1 MLIEAVERLKA
12 GVPRE
17 AERRLLRVEGDGLL
31 GGRLRLLQL
40 LLMASVVG
48 KMSSRQRRRQRQLVF
63 LAAELG
69 LQLTFLLSVVQVGG
83 VSLGQ
88 MAPVVDL
95 SFGLD
100 RAQRVGPGKDSGRVL
115 GAVQLGSVVTG
126 SSVFEYFILEVK
138 NAAMS
143 LG

>member
-1 MLIEAVERLKA
+1 MLIEAVERLEA

-31 GGRLRLLQL
+31 GGRLRLLQV
-40 LLMASVVG
+40 ASVVG

-63 LAAELG
+63 LSAELG
-69 LQLTFLLSVVQVGG
+69 LQLTFLLPVVQVGG

-88 MAPVVDL
+88 VPPVVDL

-100 RAQRVGPGKDSGRVL
+100 GAQRVGPGKDSGRVL

-138 NAAMS
+138 NAEMS
-143 LG
+143 R

>member
-17 AERRLLRVEGDGLL
+17 AERGLLRVEGDGLL
-31 GGRLRLLQL
+31 GGRLRLLL
-40 LLMASVVG
+40 LLVASVVG

-69 LQLTFLLSVVQVGG
+69 LQLTFLLPVVQVGG

-100 RAQRVGPGKDSGRVL
+100 GAQRVGPGKDSGRVL

-138 NAAMS
+138 NVEMS

>member
-1 MLIEAVERLKA
+1 MLIEAVERFKA

-17 AERRLLRVEGDGLL
+17 AERRLLRVESDGLL
-31 GGRLRLLQL
+31 GGRLRLLL
-40 LLMASVVG
+40 LLVASVVG

-69 LQLTFLLSVVQVGG
+69 LQLTFLLPVVQVGG
-83 VSLGQ
+83 VSLGK
-88 MAPVVDL
+88 MPPVVDL

-100 RAQRVGPGKDSGRVL
+100 GAQRVGPGKDSGRVL

-138 NAAMS
+138 NAMS

>member
-1 MLIEAVERLKA
+1 MLIEAVERLEA

-31 GGRLRLLQL
+31 GGRLRLLQV
-40 LLMASVVG
+40 ASVVG

-63 LAAELG
+63 LSAELG
-69 LQLTFLLSVVQVGG
+69 LQLTFLLPVVQVGG

-88 MAPVVDL
+88 VPPVVDL

-100 RAQRVGPGKDSGRVL
+100 GAQRVGPGKDSGRVL

-138 NAAMS
+138 NAMS